1 MTHTLDTPTT
11 TLDTTTDTMRAAVV
25 TEFGA
30 PLEISD
36 LELPTPGFGEAL
48 VKVETSG
55 VLLCDMDIGAVLLPM
70 GDVVRRRP
78 KKALRGR
85 QVTGHYPR
93 QRVGQASNQP
103 PQRGRA
109 GVAAPTGWTN
119 PGKSI
124 RCGRH
129 TIHESPPARR
139 QHRSCQASTGPAT
152 TNNTN
157 GSAPRIGRGLGGPQV
172 GSEDFVAD
180 SGRRH
185 AA

>member
-1 MTHTLDTPTT
+1 MTHTLDAPARA
-11 TLDTTTDTMRAAVV
+11 DTTTDTMRAAVV

-30 PLEISD
+30 PLQISD

-70 GDVVRRRP
+70 GDVVWRRP

-119 PGKSI
+119 PGKST
-124 RCGRH
+124 RCGGHR
-129 TIHESPPARR
+129 IHESHPARR

-152 TNNTN
+152 TNNKN
-157 GSAPRIGRGLGGPQV
+157 GSASRIGRGLGGPQV